1 MICNF
6 DQPVN
11 ELVDQCH
18 LGRGALRH
26 RRAGKHAS
34 EQSGEMASK
43 HLVRI
48 TRVQG
53 LQQRV
58 HALGAVENPSQRLRH
73 YRVVQPGVKVILWF

>member
-1 MICNF
+1 
-6 DQPVN
+6 
-11 ELVDQCH
+11 
-18 LGRGALRH
+18 
-26 RRAGKHAS
+26 
-34 EQSGEMASK
+34 MASK